1 MKMFTTPKNK
11 IESLNE
17 FSYWTFIEE
26 NLHNY
31 YSDDRVL
38 KSDILLRYLDGE
50 TIGFFPVLLR
60 GRDGHQRNRLDTHLL
75 FELNHIFG
83 NLGEVQRDAAHFH
96 VEFAQLV
103 DTGNPHVRRQ
113 HRGNVFE
120 QNNPA
125 FLAHLD

>member
-50 TIGFFPVLLR
+50 TIETEDLEWIKANYGSKSDVLSDL
-60 GRDGHQRNRLDTHLL
+60 QNIEQQLFAESLDN
-75 FELNHIFG
+75 FYKM
-83 NLGEVQRDAAHFH
+83 R
-96 VEFAQLV
+96 FAI
-103 DTGNPHVRRQ
+103 
-113 HRGNVFE
+113 
-120 QNNPA
+120 
-125 FLAHLD
+125 

>member
-50 TIGFFPVLLR
+50 TI
-60 GRDGHQRNRLDTHLL
+60 
-75 FELNHIFG
+75 ELKI
-83 NLGEVQRDAAHFH
+83 
-96 VEFAQLV
+96 
-103 DTGNPHVRRQ
+103 
-113 HRGNVFE
+113 
-120 QNNPA
+120 
-125 FLAHLD
+125 